1 MPDTASAPLYNSASA
16 THNISETQ
24 ATPTITWAT
33 PTPITYGAAIGSTQ
47 LNATSSTAGTFS
59 YTPAAGV
66 VLSAGQSTLSVTF
79 TPTDRVNYLSSTSS
93 VSLTVDKAPLSIS
106 PNNASRIYGAANP
119 AFSGAVNGSVNG
131 DTFTEAF
138 STSASALSPSGTY
151 AIVPSVSG
159 ADIVDYT
166 VSATNGTLTVAPAPT
181 TTTFTLSS
189 QNLTL
194 TATVTSTSG
203 VPTGPVVFYAGQTL
217 LGTGTLNN
225 GSANITL
232 TSFPSG
238 DVSLS
243 AQYGGDGNFAAS
255 SSASVPVLTLT
266 AASTSLTVSSS
277 GTVTDTFNLAAVA
290 GYTGTLQFSCSGLPQ
305 NANCSFQP
313 ASITLSGG
321 ATTASTVLTVG
332 TGGLARLDSSPFK
345 NRDAEAVR
353 WATVFVPGILVLLA
367 MGRRRRRTWL
377 HTMSLLLVVC
387 SAALAFTGCGG
398 NGSSSPTQP
407 TNPVMPSG
415 QYNVQIIATGASG
428 VSQSTTVSVTVQ

>member
-33 PTPITYGAAIGSTQ
+33 PAAITCGAALGSAQ
-47 LNATSSTAGTFS
+47 LNETSSTAGTFS

-138 STSASALSPSGTY
+138 STSASALRPSGTY

-159 ADIVDYT
+159 ADIADYT

-225 GSANITL
+225 GSANIL
-232 TSFPSG
+232 SERRRFAQRAIWWGRQLCSVKLSIRSG
-238 DVSLS
+238 AHTHSSQHVVDSLKQWHSYRHLQPRRSRRLLRATS
-243 AQYGGDGNFAAS
+243 AQAA
-255 SSASVPVLTLT
+255 
-266 AASTSLTVSSS
+266 
-277 GTVTDTFNLAAVA
+277 
-290 GYTGTLQFSCSGLPQ
+290 
-305 NANCSFQP
+305 
-313 ASITLSGG
+313 
-321 ATTASTVLTVG
+321 
-332 TGGLARLDSSPFK
+332 GGLL
-345 NRDAEAVR
+345 
-353 WATVFVPGILVLLA
+353 
-367 MGRRRRRTWL
+367 
-377 HTMSLLLVVC
+377 
-387 SAALAFTGCGG
+387 
-398 NGSSSPTQP
+398 
-407 TNPVMPSG
+407 
-415 QYNVQIIATGASG
+415 
-428 VSQSTTVSVTVQ
+428 